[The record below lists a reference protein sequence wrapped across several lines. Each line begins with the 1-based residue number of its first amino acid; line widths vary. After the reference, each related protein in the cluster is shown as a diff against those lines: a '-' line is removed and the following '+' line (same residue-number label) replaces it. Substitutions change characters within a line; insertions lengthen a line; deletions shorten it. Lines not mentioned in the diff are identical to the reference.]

1 MVAGAAAASR
11 APADAVTPTSASRRV
26 KGFSMGAVIADG
38 PIRCCGKTR
47 LSGPSMVAS
56 YRQIL
61 GDKAGAVSHKAVCG
75 PPDQFPGG
83 KGYRQELPRAN
94 DGTSLMNRR
103 HGQVAA
109 IRKRCG
115 VLIAT

>member
-26 KGFSMGAVIADG
+26 KVFPMGAVIADG

-47 LSGPSMVAS
+47 RSGPSLVAS

-61 GDKAGAVSHKAVCG
+61 CDQAGAVSHKAVFG
-75 PPDQFPGG
+75 PIT
-83 KGYRQELPRAN
+83 R
-94 DGTSLMNRR
+94 SLGRR
-103 HGQVAA
+103 D
-109 IRKRCG
+109 RKRWGHAYAAFGMTGRASCRAG
-115 VLIAT
+115 